1 MTDVA
6 VPSPPFRRTG
16 RWVVFSMFAIVTSYI
31 LISVIASV
39 FLALYGKPPTLDDG
53 AFGADDRNYC
63 VRTLVGL
70 RDELEQ
76 EVTNI
81 AQPPKPR
88 VDAKARWQ
96 AWDATF
102 QERMSA
108 ARARCSQDDGIDHA
122 FQKLAA
128 MYDGYAAA
136 AKRIIEVRAAIAPAL
151 ADVVQLL
158 HDPAEPAP

>member
-1 MTDVA
+1 MTDAAASV
-6 VPSPPFRRTG
+6 PPFRRTS
-16 RWVVFSMFAIVTSYI
+16 RLVVFSLFAVVASYI
-31 LISVIASV
+31 LITVIASV

-53 AFGADDRNYC
+53 AFGADDRSYC

-76 EVTNI
+76 EVTNV

-102 QERMSA
+102 HERMST
-108 ARARCSQDDGIDHA
+108 ARARCSQDQGFEGA
-122 FQKLAA
+122 FEKLAT
-128 MYDGYAAA
+128 MYDGYAGAA
-136 AKRIIEVRAAIAPAL
+136 RRIIDVRANVAPAL

-158 HDPAEPAP
+158 HDPAALAP

>member
-1 MTDVA
+1 MTNAA

-16 RWVVFSMFAIVTSYI
+16 RLVVFSLFAVVASYI

-53 AFGADDRNYC
+53 AFGADDRSYC

-76 EVTNI
+76 EVTNV

-88 VDAKARWQ
+88 IDAKARWQ
-96 AWDATF
+96 AWDATYH
-102 QERMSA
+102 ERMST
-108 ARARCSQDDGIDHA
+108 ARARCSQDDGIEHA
-122 FQKLAA
+122 FEKLAA
-128 MYDGYAAA
+128 MYDGYASAA
-136 AKRIIEVRAAIAPAL
+136 RRIIEVRATVAPAV

-158 HDPAEPAP
+158 RDPAAENL

>member
-1 MTDVA
+1 MTDA
-6 VPSPPFRRTG
+6 AAPSPPFRRTG
-16 RWVVFSMFAIVTSYI
+16 RWVVFSLFAVTASYI
-31 LISVIASV
+31 LISVLASV

-53 AFGADDRNYC
+53 AFGADDRGYC
-63 VRTLVGL
+63 VRTLVAL

-76 EVTNI
+76 EVTNV

-102 QERMSA
+102 HERMSTG
-108 ARARCSQDDGIDHA
+108 RARCSQDEGIEHA
-122 FQKLAA
+122 FEKLAA
-128 MYDGYAAA
+128 MYEGYAGAA
-136 AKRIIEVRAAIAPAL
+136 RRIIEVRMTVAPAL

-158 HDPAEPAP
+158 RDPTANEP

>member
-6 VPSPPFRRTG
+6 VPSPPFRRAG
-16 RWVVFSMFAIVTSYI
+16 RLVVFSVFAVIASYV
-31 LISVIASV
+31 LISVLVSV

-53 AFGADDRNYC
+53 AFGADDRSYC

-76 EVTNI
+76 EVTNV

-88 VDAKARWQ
+88 VDAKERWQ
-96 AWDATF
+96 TWDATF
-102 QERMSA
+102 HERMST
-108 ARARCSQDDGIDHA
+108 ARARCSQDDGLEQA
-122 FQKLAA
+122 FEKLAA
-128 MYDGYAAA
+128 MYDGYAGAA
-136 AKRIIEVRAAIAPAL
+136 RRIIQVRTTVAPAV

-158 HDPAEPAP
+158 RDPEAGGP